1 MTLFQVCEWLEST
14 RLAELVTQSTY
25 GFPIVVAIHL
35 LGLGLS
41 VGTVIWFDLRL
52 LGRVLVAVP
61 VSEVYRRLSPW
72 MATGF
77 IVMFGS
83 GAVIFVG
90 FATAAYGNPYFRIKL
105 ATIAIAG
112 GNALLFHFFTQ
123 RQLAGWDAWSHP
135 PASARAAGAIS
146 IASWVIVVLAGRMM
160 SYTMF

>member
-1 MTLFQVCEWLEST
+1 MTLLQICEWLEST

-52 LGRVLVAVP
+52 LGRVLAPVP

-72 MATGF
+72 MAAGF
-77 IVMFGS
+77 VVMFGS

-90 FATAAYGNPYFRIKL
+90 FATAAYANPYFRLKL
-105 ATIAIAG
+105 VMIAVAG
-112 GNALLFHFFTQ
+112 VNALLFHFFTQ
-123 RQLAGWDAWSHP
+123 RRLAGWDAWTQP

-146 IASWVIVVLAGRMM
+146 ILSWVAVVLAGRMM

>member
-1 MTLFQVCEWLEST
+1 MTLLQICEWLEST

-52 LGRVLVAVP
+52 LGKILPATP
-61 VSEVYRRLSPW
+61 VSEVYRRLAPF
-72 MATGF
+72 MVTGF
-77 IVMFGS
+77 VVMFGS
-83 GAVIFVG
+83 GAVIFTG
-90 FATAAYGNPYFRIKL
+90 YAAAAYNNPYFRVKL
-105 ATIAIAG
+105 VMIALAG
-112 GNALLFHFFTQ
+112 LNAACFHVYTQ
-123 RQLAGWDAWSHP
+123 RSLAGWDSWSHP

-146 IASWVIVVLAGRMM
+146 IVSWVVVVLAGRMM